1 MTFNL
6 YLIAILVGA
15 LVSLSALIFK
25 TDRQY
30 KKANI
35 LIFSVL
41 AIVFIQEYLSEIVK
55 NYSENGN
62 NHIVYNFFGIYLII
76 ILYLIFFKM
85 VFRSNL
91 MKKRINISIVLLLLF
106 GTINSIFFQP
116 FTSIFQHY
124 ILIYDS
130 LLIILFSI
138 SFYYKVFN
146 RNDYINSNLL
156 SIPYFWIIT
165 VLFFYYSSTFLIWA
179 SFSFLLK
186 ADYQAL
192 VVSLFD
198 LNRLLAGVTY
208 LVMGAAFY
216 APRVFQGKYFTT

>member
-6 YLIAILVGA
+6 YLITILVGA
-15 LVSLSALIFK
+15 LISLSALIFK

-41 AIVFIQEYLSEIVK
+41 ALVLIQEYLSEVVK
-55 NYSENGN
+55 NYSANGN
-62 NHIVYNFFGIYLII
+62 NHIIYNIFGIYLLNS
-76 ILYLIFFKM
+76 LYLIFFKM
-85 VFRSNL
+85 VFRSEL
-91 MKKRINISIVLLLLF
+91 MKKRINISIAFLF
-106 GTINSIFFQP
+106 FFGIIDSIFFQP
-116 FTSIFQHY
+116 VTKIFQHY
-124 ILIYDS
+124 LLIYGS
-130 LLIILFSI
+130 LMIILYSI

-198 LNRLLAGVTY
+198 LNRLMAGVTY
-208 LVMGAAFY
+208 LVMGFAFY
-216 APRVFQGKYFTT
+216 APKVFQGKYFTT